1 MCGMSQP
8 PNNRSS
14 ATPPARP
21 DASMSLLT
29 HVMDH
34 GLDEGYAQATAQRRA
49 DGTAGLPRTLKAK
62 LGLAAGLVIAA
73 MVVTLGAAQARVS
86 APVLAKERQEL
97 IDRVK
102 RADEHADGVERD
114 IERLRGTVADRQRA
128 ALKQQGGG
136 DEGQLVGLLS
146 GATEVRGPGVK
157 LVVDDAKGSSSG
169 GGGGPR
175 ESAGFSDTGRV
186 RDRDMQRIVNGLWQ
200 SGAEAVSINGQR
212 LTALSAIRA
221 AGDAILVD
229 NKPLVPPYE
238 VLAIGD
244 KKRLGPT
251 FQNSADGQYLH
262 VLQESYGIRYGL
274 TAENDVRL
282 LYRREPDR
290 TDSYSRRAEEGCIV
304 IAVLGLVA
312 GVVAGLLV
320 RPEVL
325 GRGGALSADRRGGGA
340 GRGVRRSARDAGRH
354 LRGQGLRG
362 VVPVERGGRRVDRL
376 PR

>member
-14 ATPPARP
+14 VTPPARP

-102 RADEHADGVERD
+102 RADEHADTVERD

-244 KKRLGPT
+244 KKRLGTT

-282 LYRREPDR
+282 PAASSLTVR
-290 TDSYSRRAEEGCIV
+290 TATAEE
-304 IAVLGLVA
+304 
-312 GVVAGLLV
+312 
-320 RPEVL
+320 PKK
-325 GRGGALSADRRGGGA
+325 GAS
-340 GRGVRRSARDAGRH
+340 
-354 LRGQGLRG
+354 
-362 VVPVERGGRRVDRL
+362 
-376 PR
+376 

>member
-34 GLDEGYAQATAQRRA
+34 SLDEGYAEASARREA
-49 DGTAGLPRTLKAK
+49 EGTAGLPRTLKAK
-62 LGLAAGLVIAA
+62 LGLAAGLVLAA

-97 IDRVK
+97 IDRVQ
-102 RADEHADGVERD
+102 RADDHADGLERD
-114 IERLRGTVADRQRA
+114 TDRLRTEVADRQRV
-128 ALKQQGGG
+128 ALKQQVGERGR
-136 DEGQLVGLLS
+136 LVELLA
-146 GATEVRGPGVK
+146 GATDVRGPGVK
-157 LVVDDAKGSSSG
+157 LIVDDAKGASSG

-175 ESAGFSDTGRV
+175 ESAGFSNTGRV

-200 SGAEAVSINGQR
+200 AGAEAVSINGQR

-238 VLAIGD
+238 VLAVGD
-244 KKRLGPT
+244 KKGLGTT
-251 FQNSADGQYLH
+251 FQDSVDGQYLH
-262 VLQESYGIRYGL
+262 VLQESYGIRSSL
-274 TAENDVRL
+274 TPMDEVRLPAASSLTVRSATAE
-282 LYRREPDR
+282 EPKK
-290 TDSYSRRAEEGCIV
+290 
-304 IAVLGLVA
+304 
-312 GVVAGLLV
+312 
-320 RPEVL
+320 
-325 GRGGALSADRRGGGA
+325 GAS
-340 GRGVRRSARDAGRH
+340 
-354 LRGQGLRG
+354 
-362 VVPVERGGRRVDRL
+362 
-376 PR
+376 